1 MCAEILHVKET
12 NEDNGTRLMI
22 VIILTLFLINGTSNV
37 MRWEEDV
44 AVDGA
49 PQRSDTTLLPTTLYR
64 SRFLSDSSSFA

>member
-44 AVDGA
+44 AVDGP